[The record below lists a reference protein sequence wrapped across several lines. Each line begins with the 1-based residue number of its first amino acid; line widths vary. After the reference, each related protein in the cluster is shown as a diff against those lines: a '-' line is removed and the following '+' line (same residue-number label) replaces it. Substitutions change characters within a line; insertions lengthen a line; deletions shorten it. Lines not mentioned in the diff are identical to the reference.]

1 MWAFLGSD
9 CMFFGALLATYL
21 VYHGKS
27 RQGPYPLDVFD
38 LELTSLSTF
47 VLLMSSLTMVLTL
60 AAVQRD
66 RLAHFRFWGLLTVL
80 LGGTFL
86 GFQAYEFTTFAH
98 AGLRLGGNLFGST
111 FYTLTG
117 LHGLHVSVGVLW
129 LLSLLGASFRHSATR
144 DLSLD
149 VEIAGLYWHF
159 VDLVWIAI
167 FTMVYLLEY
176 VP

>member
-1 MWAFLGSD
+1 MCRGGGGHVA
-9 CMFFGALLATYL
+9 
-21 VYHGKS
+21 
-27 RQGPYPLDVFD
+27 RR
-38 LELTSLSTF
+38 
-47 VLLMSSLTMVLTL
+47 
-60 AAVQRD
+60 VQRVAD
-66 RLAHFRFWGLLTVL
+66 GFVEVLGEGLN
-80 LGGTFL
+80 
-86 GFQAYEFTTFAH
+86 H